1 MNTCGDSK
9 RFKSIGMLAQELTGC
24 TGYSGFLSF
33 SDFSNEMKTLA
44 CIGHSRK
51 FRSLLNLS
59 NP

>member
-33 SDFSNEMKTLA
+33 SGSSNEMKTLV

-51 FRSLLNLS
+51 FRNL
-59 NP
+59 